1 MDKKQNYLLERLY
14 ISSEIPFHIYNQKRE
29 LIMQLGMKEIEDP
42 FHTDNKIWYDLMQ
55 RNKEKVIPTLDEE
68 DGIFAYGSFFDTNE
82 NYYIYGPIALEV
94 PTVTKLHAYCLR
106 HELQSVGYSIKVK
119 SYNTL
124 ANVLVTAYWG
134 ATGQEVSEETIL
146 LSLAEKRN
154 DHVVESKD
162 MDQYQFDNSEYQ
174 IQHLTHQYELEY
186 LMAIEEGN
194 VDYFREPHNA
204 QPNAAAKVGKLAADN
219 EKQMEYMCLSAIVLI
234 SRAAMRGGLNPSS
247 AYSLSELY
255 MQKLAKCKNTLE
267 VLKLYQAV
275 RMDFV
280 NRVREVKQ
288 SKRNRSHVER
298 CKDYIAQRVHYPIQ
312 IKEIASMVGVNHS
325 YLSRLFSQ
333 QEGMT
338 IVQYSIKARLRAAA
352 NMLKYS
358 EASISEIADYFC
370 FASQSKFGSQFKKE
384 YGITPHKYRQE
395 NQIIDFISRYN

>member
-1 MDKKQNYLLERLY
+1 MNKRQNYLLERLY
-14 ISSEIPFHIYNQKRE
+14 ISSEIPLHIYSQKRE
-29 LIMQLGMKEIEDP
+29 LVIQLGIKEIEDP
-42 FHTDNKIWYDLMQ
+42 FHTDHKLWYELMQ
-55 RNKEKVIPTLDEE
+55 RNKEKVIPALDEE
-68 DGIFAYGSFFDTNE
+68 DGIFGYGSFFDTDG
-82 NYYIYGPIALEV
+82 NYYVYGPIALEV
-94 PTVTKLHAYCLR
+94 PTIAKLHAYRQR
-106 HELQSVGYSIKVK
+106 HGLAWEGYSIKVK

-124 ANVLVTAYWG
+124 ANVLATAYWG

-146 LSLAEKRN
+146 LSLTERRN
-154 DHVVESKD
+154 DYVVELKD
-162 MDQYQFDNSEYQ
+162 MDRYQFDNSEYQ
-174 IQHLTHQYELEY
+174 IQHLTHQYEQEY

-194 VDYFREPHNA
+194 VDYFRESHNT
-204 QPNAAAKVGKLAADN
+204 QPNAVEKVGKLAGN
-219 EKQMEYMCLSAIVLI
+219 SEKQMEYMCLSAIVLI

-255 MQKLAKCKNTLE
+255 MQKLAKCNNTLE
-267 VLKLYQAV
+267 ILKLYQAV

-280 NRVREVKQ
+280 NRVREVKE
-288 SKRNRSHVER
+288 SKRNKSHVER

-312 IKEIASMVGVNHS
+312 IKEIAGMVGVNHS

-358 EASISEIADYFC
+358 DFSISEIADYFC

-384 YGITPHKYRQE
+384 YGVTPLKYRQE
-395 NQIIDFISRYN
+395 NQVIDFISRS